1 MTPVVVW
8 VTAPEVALLVYG
20 KTVVEYEVI
29 SVVEVT
35 TVVVKPDELVAFDQ
49 IGADEVALE

>member
-1 MTPVVVW
+1 VTPVVVW